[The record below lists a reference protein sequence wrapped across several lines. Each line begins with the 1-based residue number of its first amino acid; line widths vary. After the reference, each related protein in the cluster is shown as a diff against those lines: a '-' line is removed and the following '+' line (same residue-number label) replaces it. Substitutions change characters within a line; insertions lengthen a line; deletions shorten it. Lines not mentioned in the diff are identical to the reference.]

1 MWGRASALLIAM
13 GELRIGTSGW
23 NYPTGKGTWNG
34 LFYPPRKGRASTV
47 RGFDELSYYAEHFN
61 TVEVNST
68 FYGTPRAQVSRAW
81 ADRTPAGFEFSLKLY
96 QKFTHPGMYKA
107 ARLGDL
113 PASPEELDALARVN
127 RADIDQ
133 FRSGIEP
140 LATTGKLG
148 ALLAQF
154 PPSFKDTPE
163 SRGYLEW
170 MLTAFR
176 EYPVSV
182 ELRHSTWSDRVADT
196 VELLNGFG
204 AAWTQIDEPKFRSS
218 IRQNQ
223 LPNVRTFNYMRL
235 HGRNAAQWWKHDA
248 TEDRYNYLYS
258 PEELQPLAE
267 TATAARAIVKKA
279 YLYMN
284 NHFAAKSVAN
294 AVMIKHL
301 TGDRIDGEYPQALVD
316 RYDVLADLVQTTD
329 SWASAPR
336 EEPAGVSAASRRK
349 TRSRS

>member
-1 MWGRASALLIAM
+1 M

-23 NYPTGKGTWNG
+23 SYPTGKGTWNG
-34 LFYPPRKGRASTV
+34 VFYPPRKGRRSAV
-47 RGFDELSYYAEHFN
+47 PGFDELSYYAEHFN
-61 TVEVNST
+61 TVEVNSS
-68 FYGTPRAQVSRAW
+68 FYGTPRPDASRGW
-81 ADRTPAGFEFSLKLY
+81 AERTPPGFEFSLKLY

-107 ARLGDL
+107 SRLGDL
-113 PASPEELDALARVN
+113 PATPEELDALARIN
-127 RADIDQ
+127 RADVDQ
-133 FRSGIEP
+133 FKAGLEP
-140 LATTGKLG
+140 LASAGKLG

-163 SRGYLEW
+163 SRAYLEW
-170 MLTAFR
+170 LLQVFR

-182 ELRHSTWSDRVADT
+182 ELRHASWSDHVGET
-196 VELLNGFG
+196 VDLLNAHG

-223 LPNVRTFNYMRL
+223 LPNVRTFYYMRL
-235 HGRNAAQWWKHDA
+235 HGRNAAQWWTHGA

-258 PEELQPLAE
+258 TEELQPIAE

-294 AVMIKHL
+294 AVAVKHL
-301 TGDRIDGEYPQALVD
+301 TGEPIEGEYPQDMVD
-316 RYDVLADLVQTTD
+316 RYAFLAPLVKTTASWSDVRQER
-329 SWASAPR
+329 R
-336 EEPAGVSAASRRK
+336 EEVPATLLEEPRGRTRR
-349 TRSRS
+349 R